1 MRDKSWRWDK
11 NAIFLQGRGPSFS
24 SSSSPS
30 HTLSMEQLSAEQL
43 ALWWPE
49 GEIKPLPHTPPSPSL
64 KPFNNPTLKPVRRG
78 PTYSP
83 LWHRPDRGP
92 EHTTSQLSCSS
103 RGYNNNIDIQIS
115 ILIYLQAWQSFVKT
129 ISSMLTKIA
138 KILVFEDVV
147 KKFKLFSPISPRA
160 QCLLTKVTLLSF
172 HLEQQVSLEFQSI
185 FWLLSQSIE
194 KSAFNSTYYW
204 RGWFA

>member
-1 MRDKSWRWDK
+1 MCSGGQRQRWD
-11 NAIFLQGRGPSFS
+11 AFS
-24 SSSSPS
+24 GSGSLLLLLLLSLS
-30 HTLSMEQLSAEQL
+30 HTLHGAALSRAV
-43 ALWWPE
+43 
-49 GEIKPLPHTPPSPSL
+49 GPLVIWRRDQTPSTHTPSP

-103 RGYNNNIDIQIS
+103 RSYNNIDIQIS
-115 ILIYLQAWQSFVKT
+115 ILIYSQAWQSFVKT
-129 ISSMLTKIA
+129 VYSLYLQCWRKLRRFWSIRL
-138 KILVFEDVV
+138 VV
-147 KKFKLFSPISPRA
+147 KNLNSSPQFLPRA